1 MNDEMRELGRRA
13 IAADFG
19 YPPGSVWRDTDGR
32 KYACMR
38 SNGEGRAI
46 MQPMDGGWSQCVSA
60 PDSEWMIPDLS
71 DPATLGCLEHQVRER
86 FGGRVA
92 FLIGQGWHTIETPAC
107 GYSASG
113 YKPDDAAEYVAGSL
127 VRALEAAPKAA
138 P

>member
-1 MNDEMRELGRRA
+1 MNDELRELGRRA
-13 IAADFG
+13 IAAGFR

-60 PDSEWMIPDLS
+60 NDNEWMIPDLS
-71 DPATLGCLEHQVRER
+71 DPATLGCLLAQVRER
-86 FGGRVA
+86 N
-92 FLIGQGWHTIETPAC
+92 P
-107 GYSASG
+107 SAQSSPHNEWPFD
-113 YKPDDAAEYVAGSL
+113 PDTL
-127 VRALEAAPKAA
+127 VQWLEAAPKAA